1 LGLLPGTIYTWGV
14 RGVERPPIGVPRIV
28 PSSPVDAGEDLRCYV
43 TLSRRH
49 ETDVRQRQ
57 ILARIDNGEPATL
70 MFGEA
75 VTAEVEPGAH
85 MLRANNT
92 LFWKRQRF
100 SIEPGEH
107 LEFILINCSSR
118 LTLGLLA
125 LLGVAPLFL
134 KIQRR
139 SIA

>member
-1 LGLLPGTIYTWGV
+1 M
-14 RGVERPPIGVPRIV
+14 RGVEKPPGGVPRIV
-28 PSSPVDAGEDLRCYV
+28 PAGPADQAEDLRCYV
-43 TLSRRH
+43 TVSRRH

-57 ILARIDNGEPATL
+57 ILARIDDRPQAIL

-85 MLRANNT
+85 VLRANNT
-92 LFWKRQRF
+92 LFWKRIRF

-107 LEFILINCSSR
+107 LEFMLINRSGR
-118 LTLGLLA
+118 FTLGFLA

-134 KIQRR
+134 RIERR
-139 SIA
+139 SLA